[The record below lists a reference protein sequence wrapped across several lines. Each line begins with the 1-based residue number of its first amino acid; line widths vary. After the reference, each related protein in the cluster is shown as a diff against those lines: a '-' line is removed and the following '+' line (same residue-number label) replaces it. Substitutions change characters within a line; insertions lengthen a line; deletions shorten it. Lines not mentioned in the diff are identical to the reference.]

1 MRALAFSVFRVLNLC
16 AIGTGLS
23 DAFYEPSK
31 TLFTKPKDFHKS
43 VGKGIKSLIGHS
55 LSSTIG

>member
-1 MRALAFSVFRVLNLC
+1 MFMSAQSFDADVL
-16 AIGTGLS
+16 GTGLS